1 MLLQILGGSGF
12 IGSHLCE
19 LLNKKKKIF
28 NILDIKESFFFP
40 RNFVYTNI
48 LDLKILK
55 KNIKN
60 NSIIIN
66 LAAIH
71 SDDHNNIKD
80 YYNTNFQ
87 GAKNIC
93 SIADKK
99 NIKKIIFVSS
109 VAVYGF
115 AKKFCDENG
124 KINPYNHYGRS
135 KFLAE
140 KAYLSWQ
147 SKMPLKRS
155 LVIIRPTV
163 VFGERNR
170 GNVYNLFKQI
180 NSNFFFI
187 IGDGLNIKSLAYVG
201 NVTNFINHCLNFKN
215 GVHIFNYVDK
225 PQLSTNDLVKLIKLY
240 LNKDIKTIKIPY
252 LVGLVIGLFCD
263 IISMIFKKKLN
274 ISYLRVKKFVTNSCY
289 TSKYLN
295 NLKFKPY
302 YNLKQ
307 ALKKTINYE
316 FNK

>member
-1 MLLQILGGSGF
+1 MLIQILGGSGF

-19 LLNKKKKIF
+19 LLNKKKKKF
-28 NILDIKESFFFP
+28 DVLDINKSFFFP
-40 RNFVYTNI
+40 RNFIYTDI
-48 LDLKILK
+48 LNLKILK

-60 NSIIIN
+60 NSTIIN

-71 SDDHNNIKD
+71 SDNHNNIKD
-80 YYNTNFQ
+80 YYNTNVQ

-93 SIADKK
+93 LIAKKK

-115 AKKFCDENG
+115 AEKFCDENG

-140 KAYLSWQ
+140 KVYLSWQ

-170 GNVYNLFKQI
+170 GNVYSLFKQI
-180 NSNFFFI
+180 NSNFFFM
-187 IGDGLNIKSLAYVG
+187 IGNGLNIKSLAYVG
-201 NVTNFINHCLNFKN
+201 NVTSFINYCLNFKN

-225 PQLSTNDLVKLIKLY
+225 PQLLMNELVKSIKLY

-252 LVGLVIGLFCD
+252 LVALVIGLICD
-263 IISMIFKKKLN
+263 IISKIFKKKLN
-274 ISYLRVKKFVTNSCY
+274 ISHLRIKKFVTNSCY

-295 NLKFKPY
+295 NLKFKPN
-302 YNLKQ
+302 YNLRQ
-307 ALKKTINYE
+307 ALKKTINHE
-316 FNK
+316 FK